1 MSLEKLPSFFCCT
14 SGAVTCCAAIT
25 NKSPVDLGDREE
37 SSTMQIGNRI
47 ASPRAESYPSNF
59 RRARYDSI
67 EAAGW
72 KAVAR
77 FIAKVR
83 N

>member
-1 MSLEKLPSFFCCT
+1 
-14 SGAVTCCAAIT
+14 
-25 NKSPVDLGDREE
+25 
-37 SSTMQIGNRI
+37 MQIGNRI

-59 RRARYDSI
+59 RRARYGSI